1 MKNEIAKQETK
12 AVSTPM
18 ANMDEFQPMEQDSV
32 RLPRL
37 ILAQGGNNNPLI
49 REGVAKEGDLINS
62 LSKDNYGKEI
72 EIVPIL
78 QLPNSR
84 IRWLARE
91 DGGGIACI
99 ARDGKHG
106 YGDPGDTI
114 KEHECTDC
122 PFFND
127 RDAKTG
133 CSSNYQI
140 LALSRATKEPIMLTG
155 DMIKPADR
163 GIKDLLSMAFIAA
176 RSKGIRMFHRSYL
189 LKSTPAQTK
198 QYNYFKLMCWPG
210 NNNQTLPADEIALF
224 EQQFEYF
231 RGSKVEATTESSEEG
246 APKDW

>member
-1 MKNEIAKQETK
+1 MENEIVKQEAK
-12 AVSTPM
+12 ALAV
-18 ANMDEFQPMEQDSV
+18 AVGADDFQPMDQDSI

-62 LSKDNYGKEI
+62 LSRDNYGKEI
-72 EIVPIL
+72 EIVPLI
-78 QLPNSR
+78 QLPSSR
-84 IRWLARE
+84 IKWLPRE

-106 YGDPGDTI
+106 HGDPGDTL
-114 KEHECTDC
+114 KDNECTEC
-122 PFFND
+122 PFFHD
-127 RDAKTG
+127 RDSKTG

-140 LALSRATKEPIMLTG
+140 LALARGTKEPIMLTG
-155 DMIKPADR
+155 DMIKPSDR
-163 GIKDLLSMAFIAA
+163 GIKDMLSMALIAFQ
-176 RSKGIRMFHRSYL
+176 SKGLRMFQRSYT

-210 NNNQTLPADEIALF
+210 NNNQPLPAEEVALF
-224 EQQFEYF
+224 EQQYSYF
-231 RGSKVEATTESSEEG
+231 KGSKVEAATEEGSEG